1 MELGLYTFVENT
13 PLPGGEILSTRQRIA
28 NMLEE
33 AELADQAGLAMYA
46 IGEHHREEYVASS
59 PSTLLAAIAARTRN
73 IRLSSAVTVLGS
85 EDPVRVYQQFATIDQ
100 LSGGRAEIIAGRGSF
115 IESFPLFGQ
124 DLNAY
129 DEIFAEKL
137 QLLMA
142 LRENTIIDWKGKH
155 RPPIDGRGVFP
166 QPLQEKIPLWIAVGG
181 TPQSAYRA
189 GYLGLPMAIA
199 IIGGYPEQFKGM
211 AELHRRGAEEGGHPR
226 QRLSINSHG
235 FIADTSQEASDLAFP
250 AFKTTMDKIGR
261 ERGWGPMSRAQFDA
275 STTLRGANVVG
286 SPQQVIDKI
295 LFQHEVFG
303 HDRFL
308 LQMSVGSVPH
318 KKMLRS
324 IELFATEVKPAVEK
338 ALGVTA

>member
-1 MELGLYTFVENT
+1 M
-13 PLPGGEILSTRQRIA
+13 
-28 NMLEE
+28 
-33 AELADQAGLAMYA
+33 
-46 IGEHHREEYVASS
+46 
-59 PSTLLAAIAARTRN
+59 
-73 IRLSSAVTVLGS
+73 
-85 EDPVRVYQQFATIDQ
+85 
-100 LSGGRAEIIAGRGSF
+100 
-115 IESFPLFGQ
+115 
-124 DLNAY
+124 
-129 DEIFAEKL
+129 
-137 QLLMA
+137 
-142 LRENTIIDWKGKH
+142 
-155 RPPIDGRGVFP
+155 
-166 QPLQEKIPLWIAVGG
+166 GG